1 VISGIQFTK
10 HFIEFVVGETNQLFG
25 GNSNVNLTR
34 QICGQRSGMA
44 AGTPRP
50 SGSILLFRTNLL
62 YVPNIE
68 MYRMVGS
75 RSVHDF
81 RTCKENAAAQCR
93 LPIFQRVW
101 PQDHQVRQNSP
112 LRNGIP
118 FASPEVMHRPRSDSS
133 LHFDNGN
140 ISQIRTKNKMLTLGV
155 CFPQPCPSAGHR
167 LVASRTRLDHS
178 RTIGSFP
185 QQ

>member
-93 LPIFQRVW
+93 LPIFLTCLATRSSSSSEFATAQR
-101 PQDHQVRQNSP
+101 DS
-112 LRNGIP
+112 
-118 FASPEVMHRPRSDSS
+118 FCKSRS
-133 LHFDNGN
+133 HA
-140 ISQIRTKNKMLTLGV
+140 QT
-155 CFPQPCPSAGHR
+155 
-167 LVASRTRLDHS
+167 
-178 RTIGSFP
+178 
-185 QQ
+185 